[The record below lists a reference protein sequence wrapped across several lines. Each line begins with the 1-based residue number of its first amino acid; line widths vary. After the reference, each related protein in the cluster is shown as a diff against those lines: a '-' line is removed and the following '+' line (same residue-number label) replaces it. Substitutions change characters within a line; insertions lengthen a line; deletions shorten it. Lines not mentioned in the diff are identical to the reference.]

1 MYNIELLLLYL
12 LTFLFTVNILDVDEA
27 FVLGVGV
34 IDVVVVVVVV
44 TYVVVTTYFVS
55 F

>member
-12 LTFLFTVNILDVDEA
+12 LTFLFNDVDEA

-34 IDVVVVVVVV
+34 IDVVVVVVV

>member
-34 IDVVVVVVVV
+34 IDVVVVVVV

>member
-1 MYNIELLLLYL
+1 MYNIEHSLLYL
-12 LTFLFTVNILDVDEA
+12 LTFLFTVNILDVDDA
-27 FVLGVGV
+27 FVLDVGV
-34 IDVVVVVVVV
+34 IDVVVFVDV